1 MVAGRWFCHNEGIAT
16 RMPMTATPTTI
27 PATIGKY
34 RIERELGRGASGIVY
49 LGLDGFRG
57 KRVAIKQM
65 HAHLLAQP
73 DQAERYRRLLRN
85 EAAMSGRLK
94 HPHIVRL
101 LDADEDAAQ
110 PYLVLE
116 YVDGQPLAAH
126 ARADALLP
134 VPQVLDIAFKCCNA
148 LEYAYREGLVHRD
161 IKPANLMLAANGEV
175 KLTDFGAA
183 LSLRSDAT
191 QLSGM
196 VGSPSYMSPEQV
208 REEDLTHHSDMFSLA
223 IVVYELLTGRR
234 PFDGETDFATLYK
247 ISHEEPTPPSLL
259 RASLPGHVDAVL
271 LRAMAKKP
279 ADRFATW
286 GDFAQALLDAHRDLP
301 RQRSQDTEAE
311 RFGRLRELPFFADF
325 HDVALWELMRLGNW
339 RRLEQGTV
347 LMREGQPGD
356 SFCILIEGQVTVSR
370 QGWTLS
376 TLSAGVTLGEMTY
389 LRPDNRQRTA
399 TAVAETEVL
408 VLKIRNPALREAS
421 EDLQSRFDKAFIK
434 LLVGRLIA
442 ANEQIAEWDM
452 VAGQVFA
459 PEGPDGN

>member
-1 MVAGRWFCHNEGIAT
+1 ML
-16 RMPMTATPTTI
+16 PMSSPPQL

-57 KRVAIKQM
+57 RKVAIKQT
-65 HAHLLAQP
+65 HAHLLKQP
-73 DQAERYRRLLRN
+73 EQAERYRKLLRY
-85 EAAMSGRLK
+85 EAALSGRLR

-101 LDADEDAAQ
+101 LDADEEALP

-116 YVDGQPLAAH
+116 YVDGQPLSDYAT
-126 ARADALLP
+126 ADALLP

-161 IKPANLMLAANGEV
+161 IKPANLMLAKNGDI

-191 QLSGM
+191 QLSGL

-208 REEDLTHHSDMFSLA
+208 REEDLTHHSDMYSLA
-223 IVVYELLTGRR
+223 VVVYELLTGRR
-234 PFDGETDFATLYK
+234 PFDGDTDFATLYK
-247 ISHEEPTPPSLL
+247 ISNEAPTPPSLL
-259 RASLPGHVDAVL
+259 RASLPSHVDDVL
-271 LRAMAKKP
+271 LRALAKKP
-279 ADRFATW
+279 AERFATW
-286 GDFAQALLDAHRDLP
+286 QDFAQALLAAHQGLP

-311 RFGRLRELPFFADF
+311 RFACLRALPFFADF

-347 LMREGQPGD
+347 LMRENTPGD
-356 SFCILIEGQVTVSR
+356 SFCILIDGQVTVSR

-376 TLSAGVTLGEMTY
+376 TLGPGVTLGEMTY
-389 LRPDNRQRTA
+389 LRPEDKMRTA

-408 VLKIRNPALREAS
+408 VLKVRNPALQGAS

-442 ANEQIAEWDM
+442 TNEQLGEWEL
-452 VAGQVFA
+452 VAAPGAGQ
-459 PEGPDGN
+459 